1 MKSQK
6 ENFIYI
12 IYIYIYNIYNL
23 FFACKNG
30 GNRTVATVATVAE
43 PIIVCH
49 ITPISV
55 LYQQHINLLS
65 THCKIARFYMFL

>member
-1 MKSQK
+1 MNSQK

-30 GNRTVATVATVAE
+30 GNRTVATVAE